1 MGGAFKTS
9 TLRGV
14 TLHAPFAGQFTSIG
28 KVLKYY
34 NDAPAAPTGKTAIK
48 ALGLSQL
55 KMQQLETFL
64 KTLEAPVDANAKWLV
79 DPFSN

>member
-1 MGGAFKTS
+1 M
-9 TLRGV
+9 
-14 TLHAPFAGQFTSIG
+14 HAGQFTSIG

-34 NDAPAAPTGKTAIK
+34 NDAPAAPTGKTEIK

-55 KMQQLETFL
+55 EAFL